1 MDRGFLVGPSFFI
14 DHFPDTAAAV
24 LSGLAASFYTTDAE
38 AEEEQEQGEHELP
51 ADDQT
56 DQKRRRKA
64 ELVLNRMRLPK
75 DKAHIASDLDHLV
88 DDDI

>member
-24 LSGLAASFYTTDAE
+24 LS

-75 DKAHIASDLDHLV
+75 GKAHIASDLDHLV
-88 DDDI
+88 DDDV